1 MAKSNPLRT
10 EELTLSL
17 NTQTVWY
24 LDQLI
29 KRGLHGN
36 SRAEAAKILI
46 YQQCEAL
53 INAGTLVQAP
63 PPNEAAR

>member
-1 MAKSNPLRT
+1 MAKSNPLHS
-10 EELTLSL
+10 EEVTLSL

-24 LDQLI
+24 LDRLI

-53 INAGTLVQAP
+53 IDAGKLEQAP
-63 PPNEAAR
+63 APPNGA

>member
-17 NTQTVWY
+17 NTQAVWY

-36 SRAEAAKILI
+36 SRAEAAKMLI
-46 YQQCEAL
+46 SQQCESL
-53 INAGTLVQAP
+53 IDAGKLEQAP